1 MLIPSSEH
9 PAIRSLRRSLPPLLV
24 AMALAGCNGADNPLE
39 PADGSTAPAGEP
51 LATAGEAV
59 GPDFTLAPATGR
71 IVFQSYRS
79 GSGDIYRMDPLGTSL
94 VRLTTSVDE
103 ERVPAW
109 SYDNKRIALVRPRLD
124 ANNTKHDDIYI
135 INADGSSG
143 HWARSVPSP
152 WHLGDPSWSPD
163 GSRLLVTVTVSY
175 TWYLGWMDL
184 ATGQIGLF
192 NGGGFN
198 YPGLQA
204 SYDRTGQKIVYIGAG
219 SKTVEQIK
227 ADGTGH
233 KVLVSST
240 TYVRRPAYSPDGKKV
255 AYSRL
260 ISTGDEELSVRNF
273 VDGTTRRMTTSAG
286 DDSSPTWSPD
296 GSRIAFTSRRS
307 GLLQIWTM
315 NAATGGSLTRITHTA
330 NAELYPQWSH

>member
-1 MLIPSSEH
+1 MLTPNSEH

-24 AMALAGCNGADNPLE
+24 ALALAACNGAENPLE
-39 PADGSTAPAGEP
+39 PVDGSTAPASEP

-79 GSGDIYRMDPLGTSL
+79 GSGDIYRMDPLGASL

-103 ERVPAW
+103 ERVPSW

-124 ANNTKHDDIYI
+124 ANNVKHDDIYI
-135 INADGSSG
+135 IGADGSGG

-175 TWYLGWMDL
+175 TWYVGWMDL

-198 YPGLQA
+198 YPGLKA
-204 SYDRTGQKIVYIGAG
+204 SYDRSGQNIVYVGQG

-233 KVLVSST
+233 KVLVST
-240 TYVRRPAYSPDGKKV
+240 TSYVSRPAYSPDGKKV

-260 ISTGDEELSVRNF
+260 ISTGDEELFVKNL
-273 VDGTTRRMTTSAG
+273 VDGTTRRMTWSAG

-315 NAATGGSLTRITHTA
+315 NAATGGSLTRITQTA
-330 NAELYPQWSH
+330 SAELYPQWSH